1 MSREQVETVR
11 RFIDA
16 GIRDD
21 LDGMLACLHPEVE
34 MLPLRASTE
43 GAFLGHEGWR
53 RFRADTWSHY
63 EKFEPRYEVA
73 DLGDAVV
80 GFGVILV
87 RGMGSGVEMEVPS
100 AGIFEFRDGLII
112 RWEDFGSKERALAA
126 AGLPPDAVP

>member
-100 AGIFEFRDGLII
+100 AGIFEFRDGLIV
-112 RWEDFGSKERALAA
+112 RWEDFGSKERAFAA
-126 AGLPPDAVP
+126 AGLPPDAV

>member
-11 RFIDA
+11 EFIEA
-16 GIRDD
+16 GVRDD
-21 LDGMLACLHPEVE
+21 LEAMLACLHPEVE

-43 GAFLGHEGWR
+43 GAFLGHEGWK

-63 EKFEPRYEVA
+63 VKFEPRYELR
-73 DLGDAVV
+73 DLGDGVL

-100 AGIFEFRDGLII
+100 AGIFQFRDGLIV
-112 RWEDFGSKERALAA
+112 RWEDFGSKERALEM
-126 AGLPPDAVP
+126 AGLPRDIA